1 MVVFSSG
8 EDNGKRTT
16 HQTAMG
22 GHTKNGGG
30 GGSQCRGG
38 NGGGRGRGHGCGR
51 G

>member
-1 MVVFSSG
+1 MVIFSSG

-22 GHTKNGGG
+22 GHTKNAG
-30 GGSQCRGG
+30 GGSQHRGG
-38 NGGGRGRGHGCGR
+38 HGGGRGRGHGCGR